1 MSLLALTFLL
11 GATPA
16 PAEFALAPSWTAAA
30 SADDD
35 IMPGEYIVRVRP
47 QALAGLRVEAGRFT
61 GFPGQGPLAER
72 LSLVRDVRPMLR
84 SPTRIDN
91 GPGRRLAGTFVVRS
105 ELSLAELR
113 DQLEDSD
120 TIESV
125 EPRTHL
131 RALAEEPNDTWY
143 HFQWNMME
151 ADVATIHTTHTG
163 TGVVVAVID
172 SGVTAGGA
180 DSFAS
185 LLQGYDFIGQDEDP
199 SDDDAMVSGLAH
211 GTHVAGTIAQT
222 TYNVE
227 GVVSIAPGASIL
239 PVRVLHYDEASG
251 AVWGA
256 SDDIANGIIW
266 AVDHGAQVINM
277 SLGSPT
283 RSDAVADACE
293 YAYESG
299 VFVVASS
306 GNDGNPDGVLYP
318 ASLPCAFAVGAI
330 GQQQNIP
337 FYSNGGPELD
347 LVAPGGED
355 DEDRDGDGHGDG
367 IVQESVTMNGWR
379 YVFSQ
384 GTSMAAPHVSA
395 AAALLVQ
402 SGWTDP
408 SHIAEVLVQS
418 ARDLQEPGHDDQ
430 TGFGELDIAAALA
443 FPVDVNYF
451 ADSGTVAI
459 DNVTTDYS
467 KDGRVWV
474 SWTTNMAAT
483 TVVEGAD
490 TEVRENV
497 PTHLHKALVK
507 GTPGFATSVRVAS
520 TADGTTVEQQ
530 VALDFPLDEDSLF
543 SGCGAESAGWVFGPG
558 LWAWR
563 RFGRRAR
570 TDSSSGTDSGASR
583 RS

>member
-1 MSLLALTFLL
+1 MNLLTPLLTLTFLL
-11 GATPA
+11 GAKPA
-16 PAEFALAPSWTAAA
+16 PAGFERAPSWTAAA
-30 SADDD
+30 TADDD
-35 IMPGEYIVRVRP
+35 VIAGEYIVRIRP
-47 QALAGLRVEAGRFT
+47 RALTGVGVEGGRFT
-61 GFPGQGPLAER
+61 GPLARR
-72 LSLVRDVRPMLR
+72 LAVAGDVRPMLR
-84 SPTRIDN
+84 TPTLLDN
-91 GPGRRLAGTFVVRS
+91 APGRRLAGTFVVRS
-105 ELSLAELR
+105 ALSLDELR
-113 DQLEDSD
+113 DQLEDTDS
-120 TIESV
+120 IESV

-151 ADVATIHTTHTG
+151 AEVATLHTTHTG

-172 SGVTAGGA
+172 SGVTPGGA
-180 DSFAS
+180 DSFVS
-185 LLQGYDFIGQDEDP
+185 LLPGYDFIDQDEDA
-199 SDDDAMVSGLAH
+199 SDDDAMISGLAH

-222 TYNVE
+222 TGNVE
-227 GVVSIAPGASIL
+227 GVVGIAPGASIL

-318 ASLPCAFAVGAI
+318 ASLPCAFAVGAV
-330 GQQQNIP
+330 GREQNIP

-367 IVQESVTMNGWR
+367 IVQESITMNGWR

-384 GTSMAAPHVSA
+384 GTSMAAPHVAA

-402 SGWTDP
+402 NGWTDP
-408 SHIAEVLVQS
+408 AQIGEVLVQS
-418 ARDLQEPGHDDQ
+418 AHDILEPGHDDQ
-430 TGFGELDIAAALA
+430 TGFGEMDIQTALA
-443 FPVDVNYF
+443 FPVDPAYF
-451 ADSGTVAI
+451 AQRGTVVI

-467 KDGRVWV
+467 MDGRVWV
-474 SWTTNMAAT
+474 SWTTNVAAT
-483 TVVEGAD
+483 TRVAGTD
-490 TEVRENV
+490 TDVRESLA
-497 PTHLHKALVK
+497 THLHKALIK
-507 GTPGFATSVRVAS
+507 GAPGFATSVTLSS
-520 TADGTTVEQQ
+520 TADGTTAEEV
-530 VALDFPLDEDSLF
+530 VALEFPLDEDSLF
-543 SGCGAESAGWVFGPG
+543 SGCTAESAGWLFLPG
-558 LWAWR
+558 IAAWR
-563 RFGRRAR
+563 RSGRRAR
-570 TDSSSGTDSGASR
+570 TDPSSGTDSGASR
-583 RS
+583 RG

>member
-11 GATPA
+11 GAKPA
-16 PAEFALAPSWTAAA
+16 PAEFAVAPTWTAAA
-30 SADDD
+30 SDNDD
-35 IMPGEYIVRVRP
+35 IIAGEYIVRVHP

-61 GFPGQGPLAER
+61 GFPGSGPLAER
-72 LSLVRDVRPMLR
+72 LSLVGDVRPMLR
-84 SPTRIDN
+84 SPTRTDN
-91 GPGRRLAGTFVVRS
+91 APGRRLAGTFVVRS
-105 ELSLAELR
+105 EFSLAELR
-113 DQLEDSD
+113 DQLEDTD

-131 RALAEEPNDTWY
+131 RALADEPNDTWY

-172 SGVTAGGA
+172 SGVTPGGA

-185 LLQGYDFIGQDEDP
+185 LLTGKDFIGQDDDA

-222 TYNVE
+222 TNNIE
-227 GVVSIAPGASIL
+227 GVVGIAPGASIL
-239 PVRVLHYDEASG
+239 PVRVLHYDEESG

-256 SDDIANGIIW
+256 SDDIANGIVW
-266 AVDHGAQVINM
+266 AVDNGAQVINM

-306 GNDGNPDGVLYP
+306 GNDGDPDGVLYP

-330 GQQQNIP
+330 GRDENIP

-347 LVAPGGED
+347 LVAPGGES

-402 SGWTDP
+402 NGWSDP
-408 SHIAEVLVQS
+408 AEIAEVLVQS
-418 ARDLQEPGHDDQ
+418 AHDLQAPGHDDQ
-430 TGFGELDIAAALA
+430 TGFGELDIMAALA
-443 FPVDVNYF
+443 FPVDTGYF
-451 ADSGTVAI
+451 YQRGTVAI

-467 KDGRVWV
+467 EDGRVWV
-474 SWTTNMAAT
+474 AWTTNVAAT
-483 TVVEGAD
+483 TAVVGAD
-490 TEVRENV
+490 VDVRESL

-507 GTPGFATSVRVAS
+507 GTPGFATTVTVAS
-520 TADGTTVEQQ
+520 SADGATSEQD
-530 VALDFPLDEDSLF
+530 VALDFPLDEESF
-543 SGCGAESAGWVFGPG
+543 FAGCGAQSAGWFFGPG

-570 TDSSSGTDSGASR
+570 TEPR
-583 RS
+583 R